1 MTPWQRYDI
10 TLDHMVVG
18 TNSLDEGAA
27 WLAQRLG
34 VETQPGGKHVGV
46 GTHNRLLR
54 LGGGTYLELIAPD
67 PSQPAPT
74 YVDEQG
80 KTRPLP
86 LPFGLGDPKI
96 KALLAERPRVLHYV
110 VRTSDI
116 EGAQKSVDYDCGVI
130 RPMRRGDLNWRLTL
144 LRDSMPLLR
153 GENVEHAG
161 PAFVL
166 PTLIDW
172 GNTPNPGNTLES
184 RGVSFQ
190 SLTIRAP
197 SRYLVRLAG
206 LARDPRIRLVES
218 PEAHLGIELMTPN
231 GYVVLD

>member
-1 MTPWQRYDI
+1 MTPWQRYDV

-18 TNSLDEGAA
+18 ANSLEEGAA

-34 VETQPGGKHVGV
+34 VQTQPGGQHVGV

-67 PSQPAPT
+67 PSQEAPT
-74 YVDEQG
+74 YVNERG
-80 KTRPLP
+80 KSVPLP

-96 KALLAERPRVLHYV
+96 RSLLADRPRVLHYV
-110 VRTSDI
+110 VRTADI
-116 EGAQKSVDYDCGVI
+116 EGARQALDYDCGEL

-153 GENVEHAG
+153 GDAVEHAG

-190 SLTIRAP
+190 SLTISAP
-197 SRYLVRLAG
+197 TRYLVRLGG
-206 LARDPRIRLVES
+206 LTRDPRIRLVES
-218 PEAHLGIELMTPN
+218 TNANLGIELLTPN